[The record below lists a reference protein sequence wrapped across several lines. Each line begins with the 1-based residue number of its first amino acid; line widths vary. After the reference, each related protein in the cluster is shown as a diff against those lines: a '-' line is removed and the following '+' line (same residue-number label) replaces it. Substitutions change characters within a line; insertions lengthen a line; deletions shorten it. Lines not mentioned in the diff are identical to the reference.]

1 MGDVRTERAV
11 RCLVV
16 DDHAAVR
23 AGVRTILLDE
33 PDFEV
38 VGEAATAD
46 EAVAAAERGR
56 PDVVVM
62 DLRLAGPADGLAA
75 TRRILE
81 RRPATGVMLLTGSAE
96 PGALS
101 DALASGARGYV
112 LKDAPPEDVVRA
124 ARSVARGERYV
135 DPALAARLAAA
146 EATRPEVRLTHRQ
159 REVLMLLSR
168 GLRADEIA
176 ERLAV
181 SPATVRTHV
190 RHATQR
196 LSAGTFTQAVAEA
209 LRRRM
214 IE

>member
-1 MGDVRTERAV
+1 MSGVRQRAV

-16 DDHAAVR
+16 DDHATVR

-46 EAVAAAERGR
+46 EAVTAAERGR

-96 PGALS
+96 PGLLS

-112 LKDAPPEDVVRA
+112 LKDARPEDVVRA
-124 ARSVARGERYV
+124 ARSVAGGGRYV

-146 EATRPEVRLTHRQ
+146 EATRPEVRLTPRE
-159 REVLMLLSR
+159 REVLALLAD
-168 GLRADEIA
+168 GLRAEEIGS
-176 ERLAV
+176 RLNIA
-181 SPATVRTHV
+181 PATVRTHV
-190 RHATQR
+190 RLATRR
-196 LSAGTFTQAVAEA
+196 LGAGTFTQAVAEA